1 MVSYARMF
9 GIFAFRVHSHRNY
22 FQVVR
27 ISMGSNSNWGGQEI
41 ILKGVAFRI
50 LRGCRN
56 YFHKVRT
63 LGLRV
68 LKPLMPLWE
77 LCLHIVYAVFEFK
90 WLGCVESNSI
100 ISVFCLAR
108 SAEKIVR
115 FYYARSAEKILRFY
129 MARSALKF
137 WRFYFARSAEKI
149 LQCSNSNCC
158 APAIISAG
166 SNSNGW
172 AASPLIFQDVRTRM
186 PLGLPN

>member
-1 MVSYARMF
+1 MF
-9 GIFAFRVHSHRNY
+9 GIFAFRAHSRRNY

-27 ISMGSNSNWGGQEI
+27 ISRGSNSNWGAQEI

-50 LRGCRN
+50 LRGRRN

-77 LCLHIVYAVFEFK
+77 LCLNIVYAVFEFK

-100 ISVFCLAR
+100 ISVFCL
-108 SAEKIVR
+108 
-115 FYYARSAEKILRFY
+115 ARSAEKILRFY

-172 AASPLIFQDVRTRM
+172 AVSKVIQFFLFFV
-186 PLGLPN
+186 

>member
-1 MVSYARMF
+1 MCIIALISLLPVYARMF
-9 GIFAFRVHSHRNY
+9 GIFAFRAHSRRNY

-27 ISMGSNSNWGGQEI
+27 ISMGSNSNWGAQEI

-50 LRGCRN
+50 LGGRRN

-149 LQCSNSNCC
+149 LQCSNSNC
-158 APAIISAG
+158 
-166 SNSNGW
+166 
-172 AASPLIFQDVRTRM
+172 
-186 PLGLPN
+186 